1 MGTTNTNFGIPAV
14 CGVLRD
20 ANYDW
25 ILGYAKKLG
34 VTSVFQAEARAH
46 LEGLQ
51 VVWAKGFKMVEVESY
66 NALLI
71 EVVCSEH
78 AASNGVEAFGSWL
91 HIHDN

>member
-1 MGTTNTNFGIPAV
+1 M
-14 CGVLRD
+14 LRD

-25 ILGYAKKLG
+25 ILGYAKKLD
-34 VTSVFQAEARAH
+34 VTSVFEAEAKAL

-51 VVWAKGFKMVEVESY
+51 VAWAKGFRMVEVESY

-78 AASNGVEAFGSWL
+78 AASNGVDTFGSWL
-91 HIHDN
+91 HIHGN